1 MIASLNYDLFRIH
14 HFLAFC
20 YLTSAVVSVFIVR
33 SEGTAGWFIMVL
45 LCLLLAT
52 VHCYAARWAKQV
64 QSSAFSGC
72 MAL

>member
-1 MIASLNYDLFRIH
+1 MIASLNYDLFCIR

-33 SEGTAGWFIMVL
+33 SEGPTDWFMVL

-52 VHCYAARWAKQV
+52 VHWYAARWAKQV
-64 QSSAFSGC
+64 QSSAFTGC